1 MINTKNIKFS
11 YLKEQEFIFPDL
23 NCEAGNTLLITGDS
37 GRGKTT
43 YLHILAGLLKPKSG
57 EIQIDTTD
65 VLALSEKETDKFR
78 GKNIG
83 VVFQKSYFIAALTIL
98 ENLEMASW
106 LATGKKNTDRAK
118 KLLQQLGI
126 ENQGPKL
133 PSQLSIGQ
141 QQRVSIARALII
153 NPELL
158 ILDDALSA
166 VDAKTEEAILSALK
180 AQRLDQT
187 TIIAAHRISSVMHAE
202 EIIVLDD
209 AEIIERGNH
218 QELIEIDGWYQD
230 MFDRQQLED
239 KLEGGAN

>member
-141 QQRVSIARALII
+141 QQRVSIARALMNEPKVLLADEPTSSLDDKNAEKVI
-153 NPELL
+153 ELL
-158 ILDDALSA
+158 TSLSKEYKAALLI
-166 VDAKTEEAILSALK
+166 VTHDN
-180 AQRLDQT
+180 
-187 TIIAAHRISSVMHAE
+187 RIK
-202 EIIVLDD
+202 
-209 AEIIERGNH
+209 ERFINKIT
-218 QELIEIDGWYQD
+218 LI
-230 MFDRQQLED
+230 
-239 KLEGGAN
+239 